1 MVGWQRSESTAIRE
15 RNMFAIRLRAQ
26 VWVIM
31 LIAVAALFDG
41 AGPAL
46 ASVCT
51 LADHIRS
58 ANTNTAV
65 GFCPAGTSHDVITIA
80 DDITLTEP
88 LPPITG
94 TITIEGGGHT
104 ISGDQQFRIFDV
116 NGGNL
121 TIRNLTLTDGKA
133 QSGGAIRLRG
143 GGKLDIE
150 NATLSKNW
158 GNQGGAIS
166 SLSAGASITVDN
178 SHFVNNASELQGGVF
193 YLQGAIVNIARSSF
207 RNNLSER
214 AWGGVFYAENSR
226 LSATNSTFVGNK
238 SLAGGVLSS
247 ISGQSSLTHVT
258 MVNNES
264 YYLGGDAIFR
274 RGGSVALYN
283 SIVFNRGNIE
293 DCTGGLTQEGGNL
306 SRDGTCSAGLT
317 KGLLL
322 GYEPERPDHYP
333 LKDGSP
339 AIDAALAEHCP
350 ATDQLGTPRPQGGG
364 CDVGTIESLDAIP
377 AVQSAPPVCPL
388 HDQIVAANTDAAV
401 GNCAAGDGAD
411 TIYLIRDLTLSSALP
426 RITSDITIEG
436 NGYTISGND
445 QFRIFNVVGGALT
458 LNNATLIK
466 GIAPKERGGAIK
478 IDSGGRVDLSNVTLR
493 QNSAKEG
500 GAIWIGSA
508 NSKLFVNKS
517 SFIRNRANSH
527 GAGGA
532 IDVKNGMIAV
542 SDSSFVDNLADKI
555 GGAIATWRSGE
566 INVMNSTFMR
576 NQADEG
582 GAVYSGG
589 ATISLRHVTMLNNVA
604 TDSDGG
610 AIHIFENY
618 PERVTLLNSIIY
630 SEWSR
635 LQHCGGRPLQ
645 ESQGNLI
652 SDDSCGTPALSGEP
666 LLAEATG
673 SPLHLPLSPG
683 SPARDAADPRFCVAT
698 DQIGT
703 ARPQGAGCDIG
714 AIEFKVA
721 SPLQTEVSTSAQ
733 ALRDCTVTT
742 THNLNFRDGPD
753 GVRVGLVPG
762 GTTLEAM
769 ASAPGWF
776 KVEFQGKSGWIS
788 ADYVVTK
795 GDCRQRS

>member
-1 MVGWQRSESTAIRE
+1 MVLNRSRQ
-15 RNMFAIRLRAQ
+15 L
-26 VWVIM
+26 VWVV
-31 LIAVAALFDG
+31 LLLAFAG
-41 AGPAL
+41 PAGPAL

-58 ANTNTAV
+58 ANTNTAI
-65 GFCPAGTSHDVITIA
+65 GFCPAGTSHDIITIA
-80 DDITLTEP
+80 QDITLTEP

-104 ISGDQQFRIFDV
+104 ISGDGKFRIFDV

-121 TIRNLTLTDGKA
+121 AIRNLTLTDGKA

-143 GGKLDIE
+143 GGKLAIE
-150 NATLSKNW
+150 NATLSMNW

-166 SLSAGASITVDN
+166 SLSASASITVDN
-178 SHFVNNASELQGGVF
+178 SHFVNNESELQGGVF
-193 YLQGAIVNIARSSF
+193 YLQGGAVNIARSSF

-247 ISGQSSLTHVT
+247 LSGQSSLTHVT

-264 YYLGGDAIFR
+264 YYLGGDTIYRA
-274 RGGSVALYN
+274 GGAVELYN
-283 SIVFNRGNIE
+283 SLVSNRGKIE
-293 DCTGGLTQEGGNL
+293 DCSGGLTREGGNL
-306 SRDGTCSAGLT
+306 SRDGTCSAALT
-317 KGLLL
+317 NDLMLS
-322 GYEPERPDHYP
+322 YDSDQPDHFE

-339 AIDAALAEHCP
+339 AIDSALDEHCP
-350 ATDQLGTPRPQGGG
+350 EIDQLGRPRPQGGG
-364 CDVGTIESLDAIP
+364 CDVGAIESLDAKP

-478 IDSGGRVDLSNVTLR
+478 IDNGGRVDLSNVTFR
-493 QNSAKEG
+493 QNTAKEG

-508 NSKLFVNKS
+508 NSKLVVNNS

-532 IDVKNGMIAV
+532 IDMKNGMIAV
-542 SDSSFVDNLADKI
+542 SDSSFVDNLAEVI
-555 GGAIATWRSGE
+555 GGAVSSWLHGE
-566 INVMNSTFMR
+566 INISNSSFYR
-576 NQADEG
+576 NQAKDG

-589 ATISLRHVTMLNNVA
+589 AKINLSHVTMLNNVA
-604 TDSDGG
+604 SGSEGGG
-610 AIHIFENY
+610 AIHSYEAFPGQI
-618 PERVTLLNSIIY
+618 RLRNSIVF
-630 SEWSR
+630 SEWSSVR
-635 LQHCGGRPLQ
+635 HCGGRPLQ

-666 LLAEATG
+666 VLAEATG
-673 SPLHLPLSPG
+673 LPLHLPLSPG
-683 SPARDAADPRFCVAT
+683 SPAIDAADQRFCAAT

-703 ARPQGAGCDIG
+703 PRPQGGGCDIG

-721 SPLQTEVSTSAQ
+721 GPLRVASATTEDAQ
-733 ALRDCTVTT
+733 SECTVTT
-742 THNLNFRDGPD
+742 THNLNFRDGPN
-753 GVRVGLVPG
+753 GVRIGLVPSR
-762 GTTLEAM
+762 TTLEAM
-769 ASAPGWF
+769 AREPGWF
-776 KVEFQGKSGWIS
+776 KVDYRGKSGWIS
-788 ADYVVTK
+788 ADYVVTE
-795 GDCRQRS
+795 GDCG